1 MKGKVKPF
9 TLLLILI
16 VIAFLVF
23 WPDIV
28 IKRITDKDIVEETE
42 ETKDYRGIIDVWDI
56 SYINSG
62 TGNHK
67 KWLDEYIGSF
77 EKENPGVYINYR
89 TLTVERLNLYLYAE
103 PDSDF
108 LPDIVSL
115 DPYRKYI
122 NEDSLMDLSSYFA
135 DEELEALHPAARE
148 CVVSDNGLHG
158 VPWMLGVYC
167 YIFNLSLMQENN
179 QQLGDYL
186 QDGILT
192 LDGLNDLVNN
202 MSFEKKVGR
211 KVVNY
216 YGFNTF
222 YHDSSY
228 PVISMFYEDGGTILN
243 NRAYNMLM
251 DWSRNK
257 GLVHEKLLSLPYAD
271 SLSLFVNDRRATVM
285 LGGSNIIYTL
295 RRLQS
300 QGKGFEFAIHPVI
313 NENGY
318 GLYTDQIAA
327 FGLHNSIDSLDKEE
341 ICVLFLKGMLE
352 EEHQRKLTNIGMFP
366 VIKDINNLYE
376 DDEAMTILE
385 KSLADY
391 SMGPTESR
399 REKVLNIL
407 DSLKGEQEIKQN

>member
-1 MKGKVKPF
+1 
-9 TLLLILI
+9 
-16 VIAFLVF
+16 
-23 WPDIV
+23 
-28 IKRITDKDIVEETE
+28 
-42 ETKDYRGIIDVWDI
+42 
-56 SYINSG
+56 
-62 TGNHK
+62 
-67 KWLDEYIGSF
+67 
-77 EKENPGVYINYR
+77 
-89 TLTVERLNLYLYAE
+89 
-103 PDSDF
+103 
-108 LPDIVSL
+108 
-115 DPYRKYI
+115 
-122 NEDSLMDLSSYFA
+122 
-135 DEELEALHPAARE
+135 
-148 CVVSDNGLHG
+148 
-158 VPWMLGVYC
+158 
-167 YIFNLSLMQENN
+167 
-179 QQLGDYL
+179 
-186 QDGILT
+186 
-192 LDGLNDLVNN
+192 
-202 MSFEKKVGR
+202 
-211 KVVNY
+211 
-216 YGFNTF
+216 
-222 YHDSSY
+222 
-228 PVISMFYEDGGTILN
+228 
-243 NRAYNMLM
+243 MLM